1 MSTYLVRHY
10 MDTSIAS
17 TEGNIDVVDAAKQMS
32 TAGKGYL
39 IILDRG
45 HPTGIVTD
53 SDLVKKVLAAEKDPK
68 KVLIKDIMS
77 TPLIT
82 TDPDEDLVA
91 ASELLKKHDIKQ
103 APAVKGGIIY
113 GVLTTEGISKQ
124 FVDYLDRS
132 SRDIM
137 RWCNVLG

>member
-53 SDLVKKVLAAEKDPK
+53 SDLVKKV
-68 KVLIKDIMS
+68 
-77 TPLIT
+77 
-82 TDPDEDLVA
+82 
-91 ASELLKKHDIKQ
+91 
-103 APAVKGGIIY
+103 
-113 GVLTTEGISKQ
+113 
-124 FVDYLDRS
+124 
-132 SRDIM
+132 
-137 RWCNVLG
+137 

>member
-1 MSTYLVRHY
+1 M
-10 MDTSIAS
+10 
-17 TEGNIDVVDAAKQMS
+17 
-32 TAGKGYL
+32 
-39 IILDRG
+39 
-45 HPTGIVTD
+45 
-53 SDLVKKVLAAEKDPK
+53 
-68 KVLIKDIMS
+68 LIKDIMS